1 MVRGSSQGVGAMG
14 FFNVIITLG
23 VGLVMLFGAAIT
35 YKNRMAEMEGQPLA
49 AVVER
54 PAKGSGLAPLPKW
67 DDKNWKGLTY
77 K

>member
-35 YKNRMAEMEGQPLA
+35 YKNRMA
-49 AVVER
+49 
-54 PAKGSGLAPLPKW
+54 
-67 DDKNWKGLTY
+67 
-77 K
+77 